1 MIRVHLGAASRP
13 RNYGVLDGSHGAG
26 VGLFLTKI
34 PSIALFVLV
43 LVLVEVEELLLLNFT
58 LDVSE

>member
-43 LVLVEVEELLLLNFT
+43 LVEVEELLLLNFT